1 MCGMD
6 RLMRPPVSP
15 IIRSILTPMARR
27 RWSFWMPPLQHR
39 FIRRLDDVYRG
50 GLTPMGR
57 AILWGLLAAGV
68 LRLGS
73 LSVALNAVLGAA
85 AALLIGAVLIG
96 IWFRPRVSVTRRM
109 PPPPTAGSQWTY
121 EVTVTNT
128 STRLLRDLHL
138 AERGLPAALRPVGE
152 APSIA
157 ALPPGASARVR
168 LTLDCQQ
175 RGAYTLS
182 ALQVSSSFPAGLVK
196 LGRRDRTAERVLVYP
211 AFERLMS
218 FAVPVGPVHQPGGIP
233 VASRVGESME
243 LAGLREWR
251 QGDRPRDVNWPAYAR
266 TGRLVVREYQEE
278 HFARLA
284 LVLDVEAER
293 WEDEVFFESGL
304 SVAAAIADA
313 LARQDYI
320 IDIFAAGDDVH
331 HFQAG
336 RSIAHFENILELL
349 ACLESGR
356 RLNPGALS
364 AAVLPA
370 ARQLSAVIFVMT
382 DWDETR
388 RALVNQMRALGIAV
402 RVVCVRPGVEVDGLA
417 PGEWVVL

>member
-1 MCGMD
+1 MI
-6 RLMRPPVSP
+6 PPVRP
-15 IIRSILTPMARR
+15 IIRSILSTMARR

-39 FIRRLDDVYRG
+39 FIRRIDDVYRG
-50 GLTPMGR
+50 GFTPVGR
-57 AILWGLLAAGV
+57 AVLWGLIAAGV
-68 LRLGS
+68 MRLGS
-73 LSVALNAVLGAA
+73 PA
-85 AALLIGAVLIG
+85 AALNGVLAASAALLTGAIVLGVI
-96 IWFRPRVSVTRRM
+96 FRPKLSVSRRM
-109 PPPPTAGSQWTY
+109 PPPPSAGAQWTY

-128 STRLLRDLHL
+128 STRVVRDIHL
-138 AERGLPAALRPVGE
+138 SERDLPAALRPLGE

-157 ALPPGASARVR
+157 ALPPGASARLR

-182 ALQVSSSFPAGLVK
+182 ALQAASSFPAGLVK

-211 AFERLMS
+211 AFERLRS
-218 FAVPVGPVHQPGGIP
+218 FEVPVGPVHQPGGIP

-284 LVLDVEAER
+284 LVLDVEAAR
-293 WEDEVFFESGL
+293 WEDEVFFEGGL

-313 LARQDYI
+313 LARQEYI

-356 RLNPGALS
+356 QLNPSALS
-364 AAVLPA
+364 TAILPM

-382 DWDETR
+382 DWDEAR
-388 RALVNQMRALGIAV
+388 RELVTQLRALGMAI

-417 PGEWVVL
+417 PGEAVVL